1 MICFILNRI
10 CAFNQIT
17 NNKYTCN
24 IIWFLVLV
32 DDVNAVT
39 AFHVVDEICNDVAY
53 ENEQEKEIDDDI
65 NLETVTELLEA
76 TVKGGKVEPKG
87 GEVIL
92 EVRPQ
97 YSKFS
102 ARELADR
109 LKQMGLELVCLPW
122 IANTGRHY
130 YTAGFKI
137 TEKSY
142 DNFKTRGDQ
151 GAMPKGFYRVDTS
164 WKYN

>member
-65 NLETVTELLEA
+65 NLETVTELLAA
-76 TVKGGKVEPKG
+76 TVKGKKVEPKA

-97 YSKFS
+97 
-102 ARELADR
+102 
-109 LKQMGLELVCLPW
+109 
-122 IANTGRHY
+122 
-130 YTAGFKI
+130 
-137 TEKSY
+137 
-142 DNFKTRGDQ
+142 
-151 GAMPKGFYRVDTS
+151 
-164 WKYN
+164 